1 MTFKSVV
8 AILLICLMGGCAVT
22 PKPISYEEQ
31 KELLRSD
38 LLNARFDVEPVG
50 KHLGM
55 NEAVARGLKYNL
67 DYRSKL
73 MEQAIAF
80 GTADLSNYDMLPK
93 LAANAGYNYRNNYF
107 ITYATGAETGNP
119 SLSEPFISS
128 AKDYAIGGLSLSWN
142 LLDFGVSYFNAQQN
156 ADKVLVASERRRR
169 SMHLLIQDIQVAY
182 LRAASAQ
189 HLRSQLVKTI
199 EAADKAL
206 KNSKKGED
214 DGLRNPLDALKYR
227 KSLLDNVKI
236 LETISQE
243 LASSMVDLNQLINQP
258 ANVEYELENPDEI
271 EPPFAF
277 KQMAMEEF
285 EVRALAHNADLK
297 EGIYNARIAV
307 LETRKSLLKLLP
319 GLNLNIGPQASS
331 NTYYINK
338 NWVEG
343 AAQLSFNLWNLVTA
357 PAAKRLSEANEEWVK
372 HKRMMV
378 QMVLIGQVYVA
389 KQQLENAQTLYAR
402 SAEIDEVDMQIAK
415 ITSNK
420 ENEGSVSEAEKVAAD
435 ASAVVS
441 KLRKHQA
448 LTQFFLASGKLQ
460 STTGLEPE
468 LDSLTDVSLSD
479 LTRAIGKSFQQ
490 WNSGKLPPLTLGV
503 ETEEQVNSVSQSSE
517 DSSPHST
524 TVLESTFKPAIAMVA
539 EPVSE
544 PVAESTA
551 KPPVKSS
558 SKGAPRKSV
567 KK

>member
-1 MTFKSVV
+1 MFKVLFSVFF
-8 AILLICLMGGCAVT
+8 AILIGGCSVT
-22 PKPISYEEQ
+22 PKPIAYEEQ
-31 KELLRSD
+31 KELLRKD
-38 LLNARFDVEPVG
+38 HQNARFEVEPVG

-55 NEAVARGLKYNL
+55 DEAVARGLKYNL

-93 LAANAGYNYRNNYF
+93 IAANAGYNYRNNYF

-128 AKDYAIGGLSLSWN
+128 AKDYAVGGLMLSWN
-142 LLDFGVSYFNAQQN
+142 LLDFGVSYYNAQQN

-189 HLRSQLVKTI
+189 HLKSQLIKTI
-199 EAADKAL
+199 NAADKAL

-214 DGLRNPLDALKYR
+214 DGLRSPLEALKYR

-243 LASSMVDLNQLINQP
+243 LASAMVDLNQLINQP
-258 ANVEYELENPDEI
+258 ANADYSLDDPDSLAV
-271 EPPFAF
+271 PNSF
-277 KQMAMEEF
+277 KGMAMEEF

-297 EGIYNARIAV
+297 ESIYNARIAV

-343 AAQLSFNLWNLVTA
+343 AAQLSFNLWNLITA
-357 PAAKRLSEANEEWVK
+357 PATKRLAEANEDWIK

-378 QMVLIGQVYVA
+378 QMALIGQVYVA
-389 KQQLENAQTLYAR
+389 KQQIENAEIIYLR
-402 SAEIDEVDMQIAK
+402 SAEIDEVDARIAK
-415 ITSNK
+415 ITSDK
-420 ENEGSVSEAEKVAAD
+420 ENEGSVSEAEKIAAD

-448 LTQFFLASGKLQ
+448 LTQLFLASGKLQ
-460 STTGLEPE
+460 STTGLEPD
-468 LDSLTDVSLSD
+468 LDSLTEMTLDN
-479 LTRAIGKSFQQ
+479 LTKVIGRSFQQ
-490 WNSGKLPPLTLGV
+490 WNSGNLPPLNLT
-503 ETEEQVNSVSQSSE
+503 
-517 DSSPHST
+517 
-524 TVLESTFKPAIAMVA
+524 
-539 EPVSE
+539 
-544 PVAESTA
+544 PVATDAATVRVASAENESGIEVVTMTEATSTVASSDVGSDVSTEQAA
-551 KPPVKSS
+551 KPSPKNNLKSS
-558 SKGAPRKSV
+558 SKKSA

>member
-1 MTFKSVV
+1 M
-8 AILLICLMGGCAVT
+8 T
-22 PKPISYEEQ
+22 PKPITLEEQ
-31 KELLRSD
+31 KELLQAD
-38 LLNARFDVEPVG
+38 HLNARINVEPVG
-50 KHLGM
+50 KHLGL
-55 NEAVARGLKYNL
+55 NEAVARGLKHNL
-67 DYRSKL
+67 DYRLKL

-80 GTADLSNYDMLPK
+80 GIADLSNYDMLPK

-156 ADKVLVASERRRR
+156 ADKILVASERRRR
-169 SMHLLIQDIQVAY
+169 SMHLLIQDIQAAY

-189 HLRSQLVKTI
+189 HIQSQLLKTI
-199 EAADKAL
+199 SDANQALGNSRKGEQDGLKSPLEAL
-206 KNSKKGED
+206 KF
-214 DGLRNPLDALKYR
+214 R

-243 LASSMVDLNQLINQP
+243 LASAMVDLNQLINQP
-258 ANVEYELENPDEI
+258 PNAAYALENPDEI
-271 EPPFAF
+271 VPPFAF
-277 KQMAMEEF
+277 KQTAIEEF
-285 EVRALAHNADLK
+285 EIRALAHNADLK
-297 EGIYNARIAV
+297 ESIYNARIAV

-378 QMVLIGQVYVA
+378 QMALIGQVYVA
-389 KQQLENAQTLYAR
+389 RQQLENAETLYLR
-402 SAEIDEVDMQIAK
+402 SAEIDEVDTRIAI
-415 ITSNK
+415 ITSDK
-420 ENEGSVSEAEKVAAD
+420 ENEGSVSDAEKVAAN
-435 ASAVVS
+435 ASAVIS

-460 STTGLEPE
+460 STTGLEPD
-468 LDSLTDVSLSD
+468 LDSLNSVSLEE
-479 LTRAIGKSFQQ
+479 LTNAIGKSFEQ
-490 WNSGKLPPLTLGV
+490 WNSGKLPAVNLTMEV
-503 ETEEQVNSVSQSSE
+503 EHPVESVVQIEEVV
-517 DSSPHST
+517 H
-524 TVLESTFKPAIAMVA
+524 ESTSKRQFKNTSKKA
-539 EPVSE
+539 
-544 PVAESTA
+544 A
-551 KPPVKSS
+551 KK
-558 SKGAPRKSV
+558 
-567 KK
+567 